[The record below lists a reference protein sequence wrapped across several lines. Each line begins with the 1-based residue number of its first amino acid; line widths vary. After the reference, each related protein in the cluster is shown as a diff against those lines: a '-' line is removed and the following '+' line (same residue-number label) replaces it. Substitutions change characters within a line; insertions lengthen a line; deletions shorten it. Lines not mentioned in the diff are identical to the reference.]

1 MSARDEMAR
10 RIVARYLNASG
21 DYEIRYRI
29 PGKGGWKTKS
39 FKDEKAAKKWVEKQQ
54 EGDAPDI
61 EVRWPK
67 G

>member
-1 MSARDEMAR
+1 MDRQAMAHR
-10 RIVARYLNASG
+10 VVARYLAAAG
-21 DYEIRYRI
+21 DYEIQYHIR
-29 PGKGGWKTKS
+29 GKGGWKSKT
-39 FKDEKAAKKWVEKQQ
+39 FKDEKAAQKWVEKQQ